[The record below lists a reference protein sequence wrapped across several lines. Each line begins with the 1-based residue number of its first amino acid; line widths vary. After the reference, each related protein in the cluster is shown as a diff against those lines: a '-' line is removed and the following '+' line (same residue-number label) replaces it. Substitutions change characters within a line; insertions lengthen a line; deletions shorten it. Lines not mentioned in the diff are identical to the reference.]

1 MTPPRT
7 VACYIRTP
15 NYHPDALTQQIR
27 VTRHFLRTQLGA
39 YASVIYCDEAH
50 SGTTLDRP
58 GLQSLLA
65 HVEAGGVE
73 AVVVAEY
80 QRLSR
85 IHTQLLTVQ
94 MKLERANVALWV
106 AAPHPRSWAGLPR
119 TATHSFLYDA
129 PIPEAR
135 P

>member
-15 NYHPDALTQQIR
+15 SYHSDALTQQIR
-27 VTRHFLRTQLGA
+27 ITRQFLRTQLGA

-80 QRLSR
+80 HRLSR

-106 AAPHPRSWAGLPR
+106 AAPHPRLAPGLPR
-119 TATHSFLYDA
+119 SAPHSFLYDA